1 MTRSKWDVAVI
12 AVLLIGVIICTGAL
26 VIFAVVV
33 RCTITTIMFS
43 ACDKSDIGIKIFDY
57 LRDMVAVLVALA
69 MRQPPP
75 PPRSREPTPNDQQA
89 QTQARSDPG
98 S

>member
-1 MTRSKWDVAVI
+1 MVPAV

-33 RCTITTIMFS
+33 RCTITTIMFTS
-43 ACDKSDIGIKIFDY
+43 CDKSDIGIKIFDY

-69 MRQPPP
+69 MRTPPP
-75 PPRSREPTPNDQQA
+75 PPREPRNDDQSQTPEARDTRADQ
-89 QTQARSDPG
+89 
-98 S
+98 

>member
-1 MTRSKWDVAVI
+1 MKRFTFDVPMA

-33 RCTITTIMFS
+33 RCTITTIMFH
-43 ACDKSDIGIKIFDY
+43 ACDRSDIGIKIFDY

-75 PPRSREPTPNDQQA
+75 PPKEPRRYDQEE
-89 QTQARSDPG
+89 RRDG
-98 S
+98 SG